1 VRVALSHGPARE
13 RLEDPLVRRALS
25 DALTAEMGRSVTILL
40 ETEAGARGGES
51 DGRVTAEAVRE
62 GRLRDLLALE
72 PLLGQAVKELDLELL
87 E

>member
-1 VRVALSHGPARE
+1 
-13 RLEDPLVRRALS
+13 
-25 DALTAEMGRSVTILL
+25 
-40 ETEAGARGGES
+40 
-51 DGRVTAEAVRE
+51 VTAEAVRE